1 MREWRDEVRKST
13 VLDDASI
20 EALFRNEPVP
30 EEFAA
35 VAGAVGVLRSAAQRP
50 VLPSAELAERMAT
63 GDFGD
68 ALPEPVPTVPG
79 AHRKPPQLSV
89 RAKVAIGA
97 LAGLF
102 GLTVATVAGALPA
115 PLQEGLET
123 LVELVTPVEID
134 HDVPEQDPPQEEPPG
149 QVVGDVWINEPDKLR
164 ADPAT
169 PTPDITPGDEPLTS
183 VPPDQVGPVAS
194 ADPLDTTDTGGA
206 SGAEG
211 ELGGAS
217 DDPTT
222 DPTDEPSL
230 VPEIPGYTTFPG
242 LGLDTPWLLGG
253 GPPGLDGGGPP
264 GLDGGGPPGLEDGLP
279 PGHSGVRQSRVT
291 GSSR

>member
-30 EEFAA
+30 EELAA
-35 VAGAVGVLRSAAQRP
+35 VAGAVGVLRSAALRP

-68 ALPEPVPTVPG
+68 ALPELFPTVAG

-89 RAKVAIGA
+89 RAKVAMGA
-97 LAGLF
+97 LVGFF

-123 LVELVTPVEID
+123 FVELVTPVEIN

-149 QVVGDVWINEPDKLR
+149 QFVGDVWINEPDNLPANP

-169 PTPDITPGDEPLTS
+169 PTPDITPGEEPLTS
-183 VPPDQVGPVAS
+183 VPPDQLGPVAS
-194 ADPLDTTDTGGA
+194 TDPLAATDADGD
-206 SGAEG
+206 SGTEG
-211 ELGGAS
+211 DLGDAS

-222 DPTDEPSL
+222 DPTEPSL
-230 VPEIPGYTTFPG
+230 VPETPGYTAWPG
-242 LGLDTPWLLGG
+242 LGLDA
-253 GPPGLDGGGPP
+253 PGLLGGGPP

-279 PGHSGVRQSRVT
+279 PGHLG
-291 GSSR
+291 GP

>member
-1 MREWRDEVRKST
+1 MREWRDEVRGST

-30 EEFAA
+30 EELAA
-35 VAGAVGVLRSAAQRP
+35 VAVAVGVLRSAAHRP

-63 GDFGD
+63 GNFGD
-68 ALPEPVPTVPG
+68 ALPEPVSTVPG
-79 AHRKPPQLSV
+79 AHRKLPQMGV

-97 LAGLF
+97 LAGFF

-115 PLQEGLET
+115 PLQMGLET

-134 HDVPEQDPPQEEPPG
+134 HDVPEQDPLQEEPSG
-149 QVVGDVWINEPDKLR
+149 QSEGDVRINESDKVFTDLV
-164 ADPAT
+164 DPAT

-194 ADPLDTTDTGGA
+194 ADPLDTTDAGGA
-206 SGAEG
+206 SGTEG
-211 ELGGAS
+211 ELGVAS
-217 DDPTT
+217 GDPTT
-222 DPTDEPSL
+222 DPT
-230 VPEIPGYTTFPG
+230 PG
-242 LGLDTPWLLGG
+242 LEPETPGLLG

-264 GLDGGGPPGLEDGLP
+264 GLDGGGPPGLEDGLH
-279 PGHSGVRQSRVT
+279 PGQSGVR
-291 GSSR
+291 